1 MADPDAGD
9 PRSGRWRVAV
19 LAVVFA
25 LVSHGCLM
33 MATSLTRSPF

>member
-1 MADPDAGD
+1 MADPGSRD

-25 LVSHGCLM
+25 LLAHGCLV